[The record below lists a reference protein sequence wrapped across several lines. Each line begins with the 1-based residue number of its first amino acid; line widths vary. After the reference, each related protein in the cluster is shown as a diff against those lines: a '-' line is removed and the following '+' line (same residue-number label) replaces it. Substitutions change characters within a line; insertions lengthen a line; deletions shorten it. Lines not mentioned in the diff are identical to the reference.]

1 MWLLARSS
9 RTKRYEEQFGPKAEW
24 VRSLDCH
31 TCGKWGPSDPAHM
44 RSRGAGG
51 TSEHLVPLCRV
62 CHMRQHSKGIK
73 TFFREY
79 GVDDHMALAKEYH
92 ERWLGRLHDHA
103 PDPLTDLGDDGI
115 P

>member
-1 MWLLARSS
+1 MS
-9 RTKRYEEQFGPKAEW
+9 
-24 VRSLDCH
+24 CH

-51 TSEHLVPLCRV
+51 TSEHLVPLCRD
-62 CHMRQHSKGIK
+62 CHMEQHTNGIK
-73 TFFREY
+73 TFFKKH

-92 ERWLGRLHDHA
+92 QRWLSRLHDEA
-103 PDPLTDLGDDGI
+103 TNPLAYLGDDGI